1 MTAARFIVAGKVQ
14 GVCFR
19 AATRDQ
25 AQRLQL
31 TGYAKN
37 LPDGSVEVL
46 AVGESEALA
55 TLERWLWQGPPLAKV
70 TAVSRQH
77 TEPPEKLSGF
87 AIA

>member
-1 MTAARFIVAGKVQ
+1 MTAARFNVAGKVQ

-25 AQRLQL
+25 ALRLQL
-31 TGYAKN
+31 TGHAKN
-37 LPDGSVEVL
+37 LHDGSVEVL

-70 TAVSRQH
+70 TTVSRQH
-77 TEPPEKLSGF
+77 SEPPQKLSGF